1 LKIRNNAE
9 VKVNVPVN
17 LKYTREHEWVKV
29 EGNVATVGIT
39 DWAQGELG
47 DIVFV
52 ELPEVGTRVVQMQTF
67 GTIEAVK
74 AVSDLFSPVSGEVV
88 DVNGGLQDEPMLI
101 NRDPYG
107 EGWMIKVE
115 VSNAEELEQLLD
127 AGEYK
132 GVLGE

>member
-1 LKIRNNAE
+1 M
-9 VKVNVPVN
+9 NVPVN

-52 ELPEVGTRVVQMQTF
+52 ELPEVGTRVVQMQSF

-88 DVNGGLQDEPMLI
+88 EVNGGLQDEPMLI

-132 GVLGE
+132 GILGE

>member
-1 LKIRNNAE
+1 M
-9 VKVNVPVN
+9 NVPVN

>member
-1 LKIRNNAE
+1 M
-9 VKVNVPVN
+9 NVPVN

-29 EGNVATVGIT
+29 EGNIATVGIT

-52 ELPEVGTRVVQMQTF
+52 ELPEIGTRVVQMQTF

-88 DVNGGLQDEPMLI
+88 EVNGGLQDEPMLI

-132 GVLGE
+132 GILGE